1 VRPPSRALSR
11 RPPLAS
17 SGDTHIYVGS
27 DDETL
32 YAVDAES
39 GQQVW
44 AFTEPTA
51 WVASSPT
58 VVTDPD
64 GGNSVDSRVA
74 LQTLGHHHELAA
86 EPTAP
91 PDEATPTGSSETDTD
106 SSETDGTGDSNET
119 DSSETTAIG
128 STEQAPDVGDGDGP
142 GFGVGAAVT
151 ALGGA
156 GYLLKRRLDTDDN
169 GQ

>member
-1 VRPPSRALSR
+1 
-11 RPPLAS
+11 
-17 SGDTHIYVGS
+17 VGS
-27 DDETL
+27 DNETL

-74 LQTLGHHHELAA
+74 LQTLGHHELAA

-119 DSSETTAIG
+119 DGTGDSNETDSSETTATG
-128 STEQAPDVGDGDGP
+128 SIEQAPDVGDGDGP